1 PAAGVWFYWNQ
12 DDRGMRVVVRQAGQ
26 YRVIYGAPFA
36 WKPGEAHTVAFTWGE
51 GGSGAIYVD
60 RQRLAEVPAG
70 SCLDAGTDLSRA
82 VLSLGDADSGFT
94 VRQVRMSSEPLGV
107 EQLGTDDDVLEPL
120 PSTLLLDRFD
130 PVRSAGGQRT
140 TTPARSASGAVGTLG
155 IGVMQTEAGLDLSGA
170 GRKGTLLDSLRDQ
183 GIRTIGFHEHWT
195 DWQGFPR
202 TNHAEEL
209 RSLIAGCHQSGL
221 KLILYHS
228 WQLSDTAPEYPLY
241 LSECEV
247 IAPDRFIYTREPKQ
261 RDYPTCA
268 RSAWADFLADGIQK
282 LFEQFAPD
290 GIYSDGLAYP
300 TECANTLHGCGYI
313 GEDGKVHPTFSLFAM
328 RDAVKRFAK
337 ILEDQGKP
345 TLFVCHTSG
354 SVTLPTLSFCD
365 AYLDGEHLTGQARPF
380 RVPLDSFRAEFMG
393 HNFGIPAY
401 FLVYDWNQGMTT
413 PEGLAISLLH
423 D

>member
-1 PAAGVWFYWNQ
+1 
-12 DDRGMRVVVRQAGQ
+12 
-26 YRVIYGAPFA
+26 
-36 WKPGEAHTVAFTWGE
+36 
-51 GGSGAIYVD
+51 
-60 RQRLAEVPAG
+60 
-70 SCLDAGTDLSRA
+70 
-82 VLSLGDADSGFT
+82 
-94 VRQVRMSSEPLGV
+94 
-107 EQLGTDDDVLEPL
+107 
-120 PSTLLLDRFD
+120 
-130 PVRSAGGQRT
+130 
-140 TTPARSASGAVGTLG
+140 
-155 IGVMQTEAGLDLSGA
+155 
-170 GRKGTLLDSLRDQ
+170 
-183 GIRTIGFHEHWT
+183 
-195 DWQGFPR
+195 

-282 LFEQFAPD
+282 LFEEFAPD

-423 D
+423 DTEVPWSVDAMAPVWDLWSRFGVAEAHFLPYWKSSEWLQAAPEGVEVSAYLKPDGNVLIVAANLSEQPVRGWLRLRGTLSEATHALTGDAVTVANGGIVDDFPVWSARLYLAKLHQRGGRR